1 MYYGNSKKPKYNNK
15 KVEYNGIKFDSK
27 KELKFY
33 LQLLEREQNGEVS
46 NIRLQVPFT
55 LQPSFK
61 YNGKTIRAI
70 TYKADFVY
78 NELIDGKEHIVDVK
92 SKGTITEVFKIK
104 RKMMLYSG
112 NDLEI
117 FM

>member
-1 MYYGNSKKPKYNNK
+1 MYYRGNNKPKYNNK

-33 LQLLEREQNGEVS
+33 LQLLERQEKGEVT

-61 YNGKTIRAI
+61 FNGKTIRAI

-78 NELIDGKEHIVDVK
+78 YDLIENKERIVDVK
-92 SKGTITEVFKIK
+92 GFRTETYKIK
-104 RKMMLYSG
+104 KKIMQYLG
-112 NDLEI
+112 NDLEEV
-117 FM
+117 

>member
-61 YNGKTIRAI
+61 FNGKTIRAI

-78 NELIDGKEHIVDVK
+78 YDNTDKKEHIVDT
-92 SKGTITEVFKIK
+92 KGFRTEVYKIK
-104 RKMMLYSG
+104 KKIMLYLG
-112 NDLEI
+112 NDLEEV
-117 FM
+117 